1 MTLHDTAEFSKKAG
15 IALSLGLGVI
25 LLLVIFFKIGNFI
38 HSILFPPKISPPN
51 EAYGKIPPI
60 AFPQSTVKGEFTYSI
75 NTVDGSLP
83 QNFPDRVIV
92 YPMIIS
98 QPNLLNLDDAKAKIQ
113 SLNFVDQT
121 GNPLTEIPRGGPFY
135 EWDEPI
141 GFQRRIVYN
150 IVNQNFNMTSNYLSS
165 LTVLNAQN
173 LGDQNAAVST
183 VQDFLGSINQL
194 PSDVDLSL
202 TQNPNQNNPYT
213 TTPQLYSVTSGQL
226 SPTSSL
232 ADAQVIR
239 VDIYQKEIDYSLTAG
254 QNQDLSHYQN
264 FDLTMPIIY
273 PHPPFSTMNFLVAS
287 GPSEADVVSAIF
299 NHQNINTS
307 PDKTG
312 TYPIKDAQTAFDE
325 LKNGKGYIASYTGT
339 GNQILITNVF
349 LAYYMGENQQ
359 DYLEPVI
366 VFEGQD
372 GFFAYVPAITNDA
385 LN

>member
-98 QPNLLNLDDAKAKIQ
+98 QPSLLNLDDVKAKIQ

-121 GNPLTEIPRGGPFY
+121 GNPITEIPRGGPLY

-183 VQDFLGSINQL
+183 VQNFLGSINQV

-213 TTPQLYSVTSGQL
+213 TVPQLYSVTSGQL
-226 SPTSSL
+226 SSTTSL

-254 QNQDLSHYQN
+254 QDQDLSHYQN
-264 FDLTMPIIY
+264 FDLKMPIMY

-299 NHQNINTS
+299 NHQTINTS
-307 PDKTG
+307 PDRTG
-312 TYPIKDAQTAFDE
+312 TYPIKGAKTAFDE

-359 DYLEPVI
+359 DYLEPVV

-385 LN
+385 LE